1 MTDMNLAQDLTSF
14 FNDTGWSACRLARE
28 AGIKSVQAIT
38 RVQKGER
45 QGMHTKNLEK
55 LWPYLYGDRRPPA
68 QPSPPAQP
76 EQGAA

>member
-1 MTDMNLAQDLTSF
+1 MNLAQDLTIF
-14 FNDTGWSACRLARE
+14 FQDTGWSACRLARE

-45 QGMHTKNLEK
+45 QGMHSKNLEK
-55 LWPYLYGDRRPPA
+55 LLPYLYGDRRPP
-68 QPSPPAQP
+68 SLH